1 LGTRRNSGTCDYICT
16 SHFYLNEG
24 EHSPN
29 FWRIY
34 RKYNPRSFT
43 KKPPNAKITAMNNAK
58 SHQEI
63 GKELDLFTFSDLVGS
78 GLPLFTPKGTILKRV
93 LNKYIDTLLEKEGY
107 EFVSIPHI
115 ARKEL
120 YEKSGH
126 LEKFAEDMF
135 PTMKTKGREYNL
147 KPANCPH
154 HIQIFARKPF
164 SYRQMPQRYAEST
177 TQYRSEQSGEL
188 EGLARVLGL
197 TLDDSHVFAR
207 PDQVKD
213 EFRRALNINAQMLAD
228 FKLEYWIRLSAWDP
242 ANKSKYLGDEKV
254 WEDMQHLMEEI
265 LKESGINY
273 KKVEGEAAFYGP
285 KMDLII
291 KDSLGKEWQLSTIQ
305 VDFNL
310 PERFDLAFTNEAGEK
325 VRPVMLHR
333 ATFGSYERFLAMI
346 IEHFQG
352 DFPLWLAPVQ
362 VAILPVSDKVAE
374 YGQKVYEE
382 IKNASLRV
390 EFNTSDSPIG
400 AKIREATLQ
409 KIPLMCIIGEK
420 EQAQSRS
427 DRDYFVAVRSSK
439 GEDLGV
445 QNLSEFLA
453 QAKKDIEKRK

>member
-1 LGTRRNSGTCDYICT
+1 MSNS
-16 SHFYLNEG
+16 
-24 EHSPN
+24 
-29 FWRIY
+29 
-34 RKYNPRSFT
+34 
-43 KKPPNAKITAMNNAK
+43 K

-63 GKELDLFTFSDLVGS
+63 GREQDLFTFSELVGS
-78 GLPLFTPKGTILKRV
+78 GLPLFTPKGATLRR
-93 LNKYIDTLLEKEGY
+93 LLQKYIDNLLEQEGY
-107 EFVSIPHI
+107 EFVWIPHI

-120 YEKSGH
+120 YERSGH
-126 LEKFAEDMF
+126 LEKFTEDMF

-164 SYRQMPQRYAEST
+164 SYKEMPQRYAEST

-197 TLDDSHVFAR
+197 TLDDSHVFAAQN
-207 PDQVKD
+207 QVKD
-213 EFRRALNINAQMLAD
+213 EFRRALRINRQMLSD
-228 FKLEYWIRLSAWDP
+228 FGLEYWIRLSAWDP
-242 ANKSKYLGDEKV
+242 KNKDKYLGDENT
-254 WEDMQHLMEEI
+254 WESMQNLMEEI
-265 LKESGINY
+265 LTEEKINF

-310 PERFDLAFTNEAGEK
+310 PERFDLTYIDEKGEK

-352 DFPLWLAPVQ
+352 AFPLWLSPVQ
-362 VAILPVSDKVAE
+362 VAILPVSDKVTE
-374 YGQKVYEE
+374 YAQKAYEKLKE
-382 IKNASLRV
+382 AGIRT
-390 EFNTSDSPIG
+390 EFDTSDKPIG

-409 KIPLMCIIGEK
+409 KVPFMCIIGEK
-420 EQAQSRS
+420 EKAQSS
-427 DRDYFVAVRSSK
+427 DSEDFFVSVRNRQ
-439 GEDLGV
+439 GEDLGTQKV
-445 QNLSEFLA
+445 DAFLEGL
-453 QAKKDIEKRK
+453 KEDIGKRI